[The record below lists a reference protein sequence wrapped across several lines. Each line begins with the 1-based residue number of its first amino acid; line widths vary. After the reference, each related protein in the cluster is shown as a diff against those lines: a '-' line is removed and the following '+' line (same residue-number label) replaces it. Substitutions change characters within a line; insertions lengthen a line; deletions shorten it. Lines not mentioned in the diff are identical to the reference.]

1 MAAEQE
7 VNIQSGRVPS
17 LRAIIKASRPKQ
29 MVKNGL
35 VLVPLF
41 FTVNIWYNSGDI
53 GGMTAIAGRAFAALG
68 IFVLISA
75 AVYFIND
82 SVDVEKDRAHP
93 KKRFRPIAA
102 GRISVPWAIGISIV
116 FIVGGMAAAFV
127 ASTPLAIAVGAY
139 LAINIAYSLWL
150 KNVVLID
157 VMVVASGFVVR
168 AVAGS
173 IAINHAV
180 IKPLGGNPQELDL
193 TISPWLYVVTAL
205 GALFLALAKRRNEL
219 QNAGE
224 SSGAQRSMLSEYSI
238 PLLDNLINIVATATL
253 VAYTLYTFNTGV
265 SEANV
270 PDNNSMML
278 TITFV
283 AYGIFRYLYLI
294 HIKGVGE
301 SPEEILIRDKPLL
314 LNIFLWLVTGS
325 SVLMWSRLTNNTCAE
340 YFGIC
345 F

>member
-1 MAAEQE
+1 MTVEQE
-7 VNIQSGRVPS
+7 ANIQSARVPS
-17 LRAIIKASRPKQ
+17 IRAIIKASRPKQ

-41 FTVNIWYNSGDI
+41 FTVNIWYNSDDI
-53 GGMTAIAGRAFAALG
+53 GGMTAIVGRAFAALG
-68 IFVLISA
+68 IFILISA

-93 KKRFRPIAA
+93 RKRFRPIAS
-102 GRISVPWAIGISIV
+102 GRISVPWAIGISILLG
-116 FIVGGMAAAFV
+116 VGGMAAAYV
-127 ASTPLAIAVGAY
+127 ASTPLAVAAGSY
-139 LAINIAYSLWL
+139 LAINIAYSLWI
-150 KNVVLID
+150 KTIVLLD
-157 VMVVASGFVVR
+157 VMAVASGFVIR

-173 IAINHAV
+173 IAIDHAV
-180 IKPLGGNPQELDL
+180 INSSGISTKLDL

-205 GALFLALAKRRNEL
+205 GALFLALAKRRNEIH
-219 QNAGE
+219 NSGE
-224 SSGAQRSMLSEYSI
+224 GSEAQRSILNEYSI

-265 SEANV
+265 SEANI
-270 PDNNSMML
+270 PGNNSMML
-278 TITFV
+278 TIPFV

-301 SPEEILIRDKPLL
+301 SPEEILVRDKPLL

>member
-1 MAAEQE
+1 MTLEQE
-7 VNIQSGRVPS
+7 VNIQSARIPS
-17 LRAIIKASRPKQ
+17 IRAIIKASRPKQ

-53 GGMTAIAGRAFAALG
+53 GGMTAIVGRAFAALG
-68 IFVLISA
+68 IFILISA

-82 SVDVEKDRAHP
+82 SVDVKKDRAHP
-93 KKRFRPIAA
+93 RKRFRPIAS
-102 GRISVPWAIGISIV
+102 GRISVPWAIGIS
-116 FIVGGMAAAFV
+116 FLFGVGGMVAALV
-127 ASTPLAIAVGAY
+127 ASTPLAIAAGSY
-139 LAINIAYSLWL
+139 LAINIAYSLWV
-150 KNVVLID
+150 KNIVLLD

-173 IAINHAV
+173 IAIDHAV
-180 IKPLGGNPQELDL
+180 ISPSGISRELDL

-219 QNAGE
+219 HNSGE
-224 SSGAQRSMLSEYSI
+224 SSAAQRSILSEYSV
-238 PLLDNLINIVATATL
+238 PLLDNLINIIATATL

-278 TITFV
+278 TIPFV

-294 HIKGVGE
+294 HIKGAGE
-301 SPEEILIRDKPLL
+301 SPEEILISDKPLL
-314 LNIFLWLVTGS
+314 LNIFLWLAVGS
-325 SVLMWSRLTNNTCAE
+325 SVLMWTRLTN
-340 YFGIC
+340 
-345 F
+345 

>member
-7 VNIQSGRVPS
+7 VKIQAARVPS
-17 LRAIIKASRPKQ
+17 IRAIIRASRPKQ

-41 FTVNIWYNSGDI
+41 FTVNIWYSSVDI
-53 GGMTAIAGRAFAALG
+53 EGMTAIVGRAFAALG
-68 IFVLISA
+68 IFILISA

-82 SVDVEKDRAHP
+82 SVDVKKDRAHP
-93 KKRFRPIAA
+93 RKRFRPIAA
-102 GRISVPWAIGISIV
+102 GRISIPWAIGISTV
-116 FIVGGMAAAFV
+116 FMVGGMTAALV
-127 ASTPLAIAVGAY
+127 ASTPLAIAAGAY
-139 LAINIAYSLWL
+139 LAINIAYSFWL
-150 KNVVLID
+150 KNVVLLD
-157 VMVVASGFVVR
+157 VMVVASGFVIR

-173 IAINHAV
+173 IAIDHAV
-180 IKPLGGNPQELDL
+180 IRPEGIPLELDL

-219 QNAGE
+219 HKAGE
-224 SSGAQRSMLSEYSI
+224 SPEVQRSSRSEYSI
-238 PLLDNLINIVATATL
+238 QLLDNLINIVATATL

-278 TITFV
+278 TIPFV

-294 HIKGVGE
+294 HIRGVGE

-314 LNIFLWLVTGS
+314 VNIFLWLITGS
-325 SVLMWSRLTNNTCAE
+325 SVLMWSRLTNETCAE
-340 YFGIC
+340 FFGIC

>member
-1 MAAEQE
+1 MTLEQE
-7 VNIQSGRVPS
+7 VNIQSARIPS
-17 LRAIIKASRPKQ
+17 IRAIIKASRPKQ
-29 MVKNGL
+29 MVKNGI

-53 GGMTAIAGRAFAALG
+53 GGMTAIVGRAFAALG
-68 IFVLISA
+68 IFILISA

-82 SVDVEKDRAHP
+82 SVDVKKDRAHP
-93 KKRFRPIAA
+93 RKRFRPIAS
-102 GRISVPWAIGISIV
+102 GRISVPWAIGIS
-116 FIVGGMAAAFV
+116 FLFGVGGMVAALV
-127 ASTPLAIAVGAY
+127 ASTPLAIAAGSY
-139 LAINIAYSLWL
+139 LAINIAYSLWI
-150 KNVVLID
+150 KNIVLLD

-173 IAINHAV
+173 IAIDHAV
-180 IKPLGGNPQELDL
+180 ISPSGISRELDL

-219 QNAGE
+219 HNSGE
-224 SSGAQRSMLSEYSI
+224 SSEAQRSILSEYSV

-278 TITFV
+278 TIPFV

-294 HIKGVGE
+294 HIKGAGE
-301 SPEEILIRDKPLL
+301 SPEEILISDKPLL
-314 LNIFLWLVTGS
+314 LNIFLWLAVGS
-325 SVLMWSRLTNNTCAE
+325 SVLMWTRLTN
-340 YFGIC
+340 
-345 F
+345 

>member
-7 VNIQSGRVPS
+7 VNIQSARVPS
-17 LRAIIKASRPKQ
+17 IRAVIRASRPKQ

-35 VLVPLF
+35 VLIPLF

-82 SVDVEKDRAHP
+82 SVDVEKDRVHP
-93 KKRFRPIAA
+93 LKRFRPIAA
-102 GRISVPWAIGISIV
+102 GRISVPWAIGISAV
-116 FIVGGMAAAFV
+116 FIVGGMAAAV
-127 ASTPLAIAVGAY
+127 IASTPLAVAAGSY

-150 KNVVLID
+150 KNVVLLD
-157 VMVVASGFVVR
+157 VMIVASGFVIR

-180 IKPLGGNPQELDL
+180 IRPEGIPLELDL
-193 TISPWLYVVTAL
+193 AISPWLYVVTAL

-219 QNAGE
+219 HNSGE
-224 SSGAQRSMLSEYSI
+224 SSENQRSIISEYSI
-238 PLLDNLINIVATATL
+238 PLLDNLINIVTTATL
-253 VAYTLYTFNTGV
+253 VSYTLYTLNTGA

-278 TITFV
+278 TIPFV

-294 HIKGVGE
+294 HIRGVGE
-301 SPEEILIRDKPLL
+301 SPEEILIHDKPLL
-314 LNIFLWLVTGS
+314 INIFLWLVTGS
-325 SVLMWSRLTNNTCAE
+325 SVLMWSRLTNTICAE